1 MMRNCANCLVSCAL
15 KTMTYIGITGDVLTF
30 SIRDLRFE
38 RVGISGC
45 LKLPL
50 FALVQK
56 SWKMIAAILNVR
68 KRIN

>member
-1 MMRNCANCLVSCAL
+1 
-15 KTMTYIGITGDVLTF
+15 MTYIGITGDVLTF